1 MAQAVSILLD
11 QELLALERAVGE
23 LRRRNLPIESITVGP
38 GEAPGTSCLTVI
50 LSTDEA
56 GADMTA
62 KKLNKLSGVREVKRF
77 PPPLPLDDGVARE
90 LALIKL
96 AATEQHHSELLDVCE
111 LFKATVVDETPDA
124 VIVQVAGTGSLV
136 LAFIRALERFGI
148 LEVARSG
155 SVALPRVSADAGA
168 ATPAP

>member
-1 MAQAVSILLD
+1 VAQVVSILLD

-62 KKLNKLSGVREVKRF
+62 KKLNKLSGVRDVKHF
-77 PPPLPLDDGVARE
+77 PLDDGVARE
-90 LALIKL
+90 VALIKL
-96 AATEQHHSELLDVCE
+96 GATEQHHAELLDVCE

-124 VIVQVAGTGSLV
+124 VIVQVAGTGSFV

>member
-1 MAQAVSILLD
+1 MAQVVSILLS

-62 KKLNKLSGVREVKRF
+62 KKLNKLSGVRDVKHF
-77 PPPLPLDDGVARE
+77 PLDDGVARE
-90 LALIKL
+90 VALIKL
-96 AATEQHHSELLDVCE
+96 GATMETSTPGGGAISPKCTLKPWANMSVLPGWTAP
-111 LFKATVVDETPDA
+111 ATL
-124 VIVQVAGTGSLV
+124 S
-136 LAFIRALERFGI
+136 
-148 LEVARSG
+148 S
-155 SVALPRVSADAGA
+155 
-168 ATPAP
+168 

>member
-1 MAQAVSILLD
+1 MAQVVSILLS

-77 PPPLPLDDGVARE
+77 PPPLDDGVARE

-96 AATEQHHSELLDVCE
+96 GATEQHHAELLDVCE
-111 LFKATVVDETPDA
+111 LFKATVVDETADA
-124 VIVQVAGTGSLV
+124 VIVQVAGTGSFV

>member
-1 MAQAVSILLD
+1 MAQAVSILLS
-11 QELLALERAVGE
+11 QELVVLERAVGE
-23 LRRRNLPIESITVGP
+23 LRRRNLPIESIAVGP
-38 GEAPGTSCLTVI
+38 AEAPGMSCLTVI

-77 PPPLPLDDGVARE
+77 PLDDGLACE
-90 LALIKL
+90 LALIKVRV
-96 AATEQHHSELLDVCE
+96 TEQHRAELLDVCE

-124 VIVQVAGTGSLV
+124 SVVQVAGTGSLV
-136 LAFIRALERFGI
+136 LAFIRAPERFGI